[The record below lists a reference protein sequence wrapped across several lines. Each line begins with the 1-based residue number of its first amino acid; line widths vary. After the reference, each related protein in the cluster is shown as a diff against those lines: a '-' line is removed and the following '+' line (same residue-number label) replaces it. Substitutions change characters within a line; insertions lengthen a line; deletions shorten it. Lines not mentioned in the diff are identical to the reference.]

1 MTNGK
6 TIALNR
12 WTFVSKV
19 MSQLFNM
26 LSRLVIASSKEQASF
41 NFMAAL
47 SVKAPTPGDLWD
59 YKEIEAMEE
68 KGGKQLKI
76 NSLHNNFKSLLN
88 LRN

>member
-1 MTNGK
+1 
-6 TIALNR
+6 
-12 WTFVSKV
+12 
-19 MSQLFNM
+19 
-26 LSRLVIASSKEQASF
+26 
-41 NFMAAL
+41 MAAL
-47 SVKAPTPGDLWD
+47 SVKAPTPGDLCD